1 MTTSIRVA
9 IIEDEA
15 AAVNRLKKELSK
27 LTSFRFEILTELESI
42 GASVYWLK
50 ANPEVDLL
58 FMDIHLTDGLSFEV
72 FRQVEVRT
80 PILFTT
86 AYDEYA
92 IQAFEAQAIGY
103 VLKPV
108 RRERLAKALQQAG
121 RLSRQTLAE
130 VAEDTGKDGTRTQIC
145 VQHLGEL
152 RLIPIEKIAFFQAD
166 QKYTRLADG
175 DREYL
180 IDDSLKQLEAEFDDR
195 FVRVHRNALVAVRF
209 IDALEKSAD
218 GDVSVRLR
226 GNIEP
231 EREPLKVSR
240 RHAAA
245 VKRRLKGNVS

>member
-1 MTTSIRVA
+1 MKLVIVDDEKPARDRLRQIVA
-9 IIEDEA
+9 DLDDVEVVGEA
-15 AAVNRLKKELSK
+15 ANGVEALAMVGEHSPDVVLLDIRMPGMDGIETAHHLN
-27 LTSFRFEILTELESI
+27 ELESPPAVI
-42 GASVYWLK
+42 FA
-50 ANPEVDLL
+50 
-58 FMDIHLTDGLSFEV
+58 
-72 FRQVEVRT
+72 
-80 PILFTT
+80 T

-121 RLSRQTLAE
+121 RLSRQSLAE
-130 VAEDTGKDGTRTQIC
+130 VAEDTGHDGARTQIC

-152 RLIPIEKIAFFQAD
+152 RLIPIDRIAFFQAD

-180 IDDSLKQLEAEFDDR
+180 IDDSLKQLETEFSER

-209 IDALEKSAD
+209 IDALEKSPD

-231 EREPLKVSR
+231 EKEPLKVSR
-240 RHAAA
+240 RHVAA
-245 VKRRLKGNVS
+245 VKRRLKGNAS

>member
-1 MTTSIRVA
+1 MRLVIVDDEKPARDRLRQIVA
-9 IIEDEA
+9 DLDDVEVVGEA
-15 AAVNRLKKELSK
+15 ANGVEALAMVGEQTPDVVLLDIRMPGMDGIETAHHLN
-27 LTSFRFEILTELESI
+27 ELE
-42 GASVYWLK
+42 
-50 ANPEVDLL
+50 NPPAVI
-58 FMDIHLTDGLSFEV
+58 FA
-72 FRQVEVRT
+72 
-80 PILFTT
+80 T

>member
-1 MTTSIRVA
+1 MRLVIVDDEKPARDRLRQIVA
-9 IIEDEA
+9 DLDDVEVVGEA
-15 AAVNRLKKELSK
+15 ANGVEALAMVGEQTPDVVLLDIRMPGMDGIETAHHLN
-27 LTSFRFEILTELESI
+27 ELE
-42 GASVYWLK
+42 
-50 ANPEVDLL
+50 NPPAVI
-58 FMDIHLTDGLSFEV
+58 FA
-72 FRQVEVRT
+72 
-80 PILFTT
+80 T

-209 IDALEKSAD
+209 IDALEKSPD